1 MAHEIRK
8 YTASSTRLL
17 AYVLEQPAL
26 VQAVRELDGASL
38 GKLIEHIGLEDAGE
52 LIALTSLEQLEQVLD
67 DDLWRASQLAEDE
80 RFDPRRFATWLA
92 VMLELGD
99 DFTVRRLC
107 ALPRDLLT
115 LAVHRLVLVVDM
127 DALISEQP
135 DDGTQKALD
144 SALHEEWEEFRVLAR
159 DSDAWEALWQALTAL
174 DQDHH
179 ELLRDVLERCA
190 ALDAEI
196 VEEHGGLFEAIRA
209 TDVLDDDVSEDRKSR
224 RSALGYVAPADA
236 RSFLALAAQRNPSQ
250 VRDPMTKAYFRGL
263 STHAPFRTSDEP
275 RVRSKASLATATA
288 DVPALIALMQ
298 EAEVLGPRGSMPAL
312 PARSSNS
319 TRTPRALFEAA
330 MEALRDTNPRVFDER
345 REELSY
351 LANVLLAGLP
361 ERKLRPVE
369 ALHLAIVH
377 CSRGLQRELKARRA
391 KVDRASATHLLLE
404 IPADVLFRIG
414 SAPPSRRT
422 Q

>member
-1 MAHEIRK
+1 
-8 YTASSTRLL
+8 
-17 AYVLEQPAL
+17 VLEQPAL

-52 LIALTSLEQLEQVLD
+52 LIALTSLEQLEHVLD
-67 DDLWRASQLAEDE
+67 DDVWRASQLAEDE
-80 RFDPRRFATWLA
+80 HFDPRRFATWLS

-127 DALISEQP
+127 DALISELP
-135 DDGTQKALD
+135 DDATQKALD

-159 DSDAWEALWQALTAL
+159 DSDAWEALWQALIAL

-196 VEEHGGLFEAIRA
+196 VEDHGGLFEAIRA
-209 TDVLDDDVSEDRKSR
+209 ADVLDDDVAEARKSR
-224 RSALGYVAPADA
+224 RGALGFVAPADA
-236 RSFLALAAQRNPSQ
+236 RSFLALAAQRAQSLE
-250 VRDPMTKAYFRGL
+250 RDPMTKAYFRGL
-263 STHAPFRTSDEP
+263 STHAPSRTSDEP
-275 RVRSKASLATATA
+275 KKRSKATGLATATA

-298 EAEVLGPRGSMPAL
+298 EAEVLGPRESTPAL
-312 PARSSNS
+312 AVRSSNS
-319 TRTPRALFEAA
+319 TRAPRALFEAA
-330 MEALRDTNPRVFDER
+330 MEGLRDTSPRVFDER

-361 ERKLRPVE
+361 DRQLRPVD
-369 ALHLAIVH
+369 ALHLAIDH
-377 CSRGLQRELKARRA
+377 CSRGLQRELKARRT
-391 KVDRASATHLLLE
+391 KVDRAFATLLLLE
-404 IPADVLFRIG
+404 VPADVLFRIG
-414 SAPPSRRT
+414 SGPPSARAQWRSQRGPRRKCRV
-422 Q
+422 